1 MIHPDVEAAVVE
13 IVDTAVGE
21 DTACIRLQD
30 DFAQHLPQVVVQAEQ
45 NDSDVIADHRVR
57 FEVYAENLPEA
68 RMISR
73 TITSLLVGKQHATQA
88 GLIDPGRVEGAPKE
102 VPYPDPAVA
111 MYSFVVVVST
121 RAL

>member
-13 IVDTAVGE
+13 IVEATVG
-21 DTACIRLQD
+21 DGTACVRLQD
-30 DFAQHLPQVVVQAEQ
+30 DFAHHLPQVVVQAEQ

-57 FEVYAENLPEA
+57 FEVYAESLPEA
-68 RMISR
+68 RTISR

-88 GLIDPGRVEGAPKE
+88 GLIDPGRVEAAPKE
-102 VPYPDPAVA
+102 IPYPDPAVA